1 MADIKLDFKLTLRDG
16 TKEEQDVT
24 VPADAAESMV
34 VKTLMQYA
42 SVGMLKRDGNKFF
55 LVCASEISRAEVE
68 IPSIL
73 VANLNEIQANSKLI
87 P

>member
-1 MADIKLDFKLTLRDG
+1 
-16 TKEEQDVT
+16 
-24 VPADAAESMV
+24 
-34 VKTLMQYA
+34 
-42 SVGMLKRDGNKFF
+42 
-55 LVCASEISRAEVE
+55 VCASEISRAEVE